1 MDVKPNV
8 DNFFKVI
15 NNWTGD
21 NYATRSRRAKKYATE
36 DIVKLFVG
44 GTDNETAAKP
54 LKANATKKKIIDA
67 HWYIEKLPVKK
78 LTDFIS

>member
-1 MDVKPNV
+1 MEVKPNV

-44 GTDNETAAKP
+44 GTDNETAAKQ
-54 LKANATKKKIIDA
+54 LKANDTKKKIIDA